1 MHDPSRI
8 TPERFTAILEMAQS
22 PLAPEASEVYRIL
35 VSYGIDPAWALAYWN
50 SLNEYGKR
58 GNARTTRNI
67 GHVPM
72 EHGDGHGYS
81 YYAGLVSYYQWID
94 GVLEWAQWWCR
105 IEKTAQRMGEVE

>member
-22 PLAPEASEVYRIL
+22 PLAPDASEVYKIL
-35 VSYGIDPAWALAYWN
+35 VSYGIDPAWALAYWQD
-50 SLNEYGKR
+50 LNDYGTR

-67 GHVPM
+67 GHVPSTR
-72 EHGDGHGYS
+72 GDGHGYS
-81 YYAGLVSYYQWID
+81 YYAGLVAYHKWID
-94 GVLEWAQWWCR
+94 GVLEWAQWWRR